1 MMSYNM
7 KSKSWAHTCI
17 VAFLPLVVKQML
29 NDVLFLLQIDH
40 KTIISLNQNILTSV
54 KKTILYLI
62 FQTLFKC
69 FILTGPNIM
78 E

>member
-1 MMSYNM
+1 MSYNM

-40 KTIISLNQNILTSV
+40 KNNYISKPKYIDFSEKNNFV
-54 KKTILYLI
+54 
-62 FQTLFKC
+62 
-69 FILTGPNIM
+69 PNFSDTF
-78 E
+78 